1 MAISFLLK
9 MPRNYLLTALIQS
22 HNTTP
27 ELSLSVNKALIK
39 LPAAKPPLRC
49 LEGHWK
55 STKLTLV
62 AQDV

>member
-49 LEGHWK
+49 LEGH
-55 STKLTLV
+55 
-62 AQDV
+62 